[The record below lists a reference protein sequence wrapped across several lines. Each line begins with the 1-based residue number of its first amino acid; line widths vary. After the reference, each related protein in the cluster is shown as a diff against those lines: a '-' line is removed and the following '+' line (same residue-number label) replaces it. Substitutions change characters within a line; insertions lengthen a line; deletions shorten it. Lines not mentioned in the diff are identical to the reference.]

1 MCIGRFLTGFIVG
14 SAVGGILGILLAPR
28 SGEETRE
35 MLIDKSEEVYKTT
48 ESSVKEL
55 QSKANEVMDN
65 IQKKGDDL
73 LCKVQDIIKQQCC
86 KEM

>member
-14 SAVGGILGILLAPR
+14 SAVGGVVGILLAPR

-35 MLIDKSEEVYKTT
+35 MLVDKSEEVYQTT
-48 ESSVKEL
+48 ENSVKEL
-55 QSKANEVMDN
+55 QSKATEVMDN

-73 LCKVQDIIKQQCC
+73 LSKVQDLIREQC
-86 KEM
+86 KEV